1 MFTKDTLKGKSFLI
15 TGGGGGL
22 GLGVAKR
29 FAELGAN
36 VAICGRTK
44 ETLEKAVKEL
54 EPFGTKVVTFSVDVS
69 DYKAVGTMLEQFV
82 SELGSLDGLVNNA
95 GANFLCLSEELS
107 PNGFKAVVDIVLHG
121 TFNCSSHFGNY
132 LIKNKKPGSILNI
145 VTTYTETGSAFILP
159 SACSK
164 AGVYAMTT
172 TLAYE
177 WAAYGIR
184 VNAIAPGPFPTGGAW
199 ARLVPNA
206 EYEEKYRQRHPMH
219 RFGKIGE
226 LADLAVFLMSDLAAY
241 INGEC
246 VTIDGGERLQG
257 GQFNFLT
264 YMLPRPKLR
273 EIFTAL
279 RQKKRS

>member
-1 MFTKDTLKGKSFLI
+1 MFTQDTLKNKSFLI
-15 TGGGGGL
+15 TGGGSGL
-22 GLGVAKR
+22 GLGIAKR

-44 ETLEKAVKEL
+44 ETLEKAAREL
-54 EPFGTKVVTFSVDVS
+54 EPFGTKVAAYPLDVK
-69 DYKAVGTMLEQFV
+69 DYEAVGNMFEHLVSTWGDLE
-82 SELGSLDGLVNNA
+82 GLINNA
-95 GANFLCLSEELS
+95 GANFLCFSEELS
-107 PNGFKAVVDIVLHG
+107 PNGFKAVVDIALHG
-121 TFNCSSHFGNY
+121 TFNCSQHFAKH

-199 ARLVPNA
+199 SRLVPNA
-206 EYEEKYRQRHPMH
+206 EYEKIYLERHPMH
-219 RFGKIGE
+219 RFGEISE
-226 LADLAVFLMSDLAAY
+226 LANLAVFLMSDLAHY

-264 YMLPRPKLR
+264 YLLPRAKLR
-273 EIFTAL
+273 EIFAAL
-279 RQKKRS
+279 RPKKK